1 MTKAE
6 ERISFSKLSVNE
18 VASRLSVVL
27 GNLLPAVGVH
37 HCLVTLAGL
46 PDVDM
51 DIQFGFH
58 NTMKFMMPCHLVGG
72 QNLSWIRD
80 PWRRMEVLEERERAY

>member
-27 GNLLPAVGVH
+27 GNLLPAVDVH
-37 HCLVTLAGL
+37 HCLVDTGRIARCGHGH
-46 PDVDM
+46 PIRISQHHEVHDA
-51 DIQFGFH
+51 
-58 NTMKFMMPCHLVGG
+58 
-72 QNLSWIRD
+72 LSSCWG
-80 PWRRMEVLEERERAY
+80 PNPFLGT